1 MKSNRTS
8 SPYEFEIFLF
18 QFDDMMLVIYY
29 IYTLIREIISNA
41 EGPCL
46 CLLSDNAM
54 SEPGQLSL
62 LKSPG
67 IINNLIDKTR
77 SNIRK

>member
-1 MKSNRTS
+1 MRFMKSNRTS
-8 SPYEFEIFLF
+8 SLYEFEIFLF

-46 CLLSDNAM
+46 ACVCYLITQCQNLDNY
-54 SEPGQLSL
+54 LC
-62 LKSPG
+62 
-67 IINNLIDKTR
+67 
-77 SNIRK
+77 

>member
-29 IYTLIREIISNA
+29 IYTLIREII
-41 EGPCL
+41 
-46 CLLSDNAM
+46 
-54 SEPGQLSL
+54 
-62 LKSPG
+62 
-67 IINNLIDKTR
+67 
-77 SNIRK
+77 